1 MKQRLLEFIEK
12 GFVLHP
18 DVVVETTEHHA
29 CLTHLDGAS
38 QVQLSGLWSQ
48 VPSLIQAHGSLV
60 AIEAALG
67 AMFPTVSA
75 EIIHEDLLSILAELY
90 EAQMLTC
97 APVAP
102 LVSFVVP
109 AYNAASTI
117 ARTLRALCSQ
127 DTTHPYEV
135 ILVDNGS
142 TDATLFEASSFP
154 ITILREPRRSRS
166 YARNRG
172 LYAARGTYVAF
183 VDSDVYVA
191 STWMDTVL
199 AAFTSEHIAAVQSQ
213 IQYLATASN
222 GILKQYH
229 DHMNH
234 GAVTPYPNMYRLPIP
249 FCDTAAMMVR
259 RQICFEHGIRFD
271 TWLGRSEDVDL
282 SFQLFKHGAS
292 IAFAPV
298 IAQKDLGHD
307 SLLRLIGVMFRQSFW
322 DRRLMKRWLP
332 ALGLLS
338 PTGWDMNRPLL
349 PKQWTTMHMFGALL
363 HLVRWLGWWVAA
375 LSELF
380 IMPSLQTHE
389 VQLESPTAIRSTSLQ
404 PSIRLAISPDA
415 VRIVR
420 WHAESLLQDTGLMLN
435 KTARQ
440 MLVELLATG
449 DETALIARLAEQ
461 YHVEPATIGHDFEML
476 KGELTAAGVL

>member
-1 MKQRLLEFIEK
+1 
-12 GFVLHP
+12 
-18 DVVVETTEHHA
+18 
-29 CLTHLDGAS
+29 
-38 QVQLSGLWSQ
+38 
-48 VPSLIQAHGSLV
+48 
-60 AIEAALG
+60 
-67 AMFPTVSA
+67 
-75 EIIHEDLLSILAELY
+75 
-90 EAQMLTC
+90 MLTR

-117 ARTLRALCSQ
+117 ARTLGALCRQ
-127 DTTHPYEV
+127 ETTHSYEV

-142 TDATLFEASSFP
+142 TDATLLEAASFP

-191 STWMDTVL
+191 PTWMEKVL
-199 AAFTSEHIAAVQSQ
+199 EAFTSEHIAAVQSQ
-213 IQYLATASN
+213 IQYKATASK
-222 GILKQYH
+222 GLLKRYNEH
-229 DHMNH
+229 INH
-234 GAVTPYPNMYRLPIP
+234 VTRTPYPNMYRLPIP

-259 RQICFEHGIRFD
+259 RQMFCEHDIRFD

-282 SFQLFKHGAS
+282 SFQFFKHGAS

-298 IAQKDLGHD
+298 IAEKDLGHD
-307 SLLRLIGVMFRQSFW
+307 SLLRLVGVMFRQSFW

-332 ALGLLS
+332 TLGLLS
-338 PTGWDMNRPLL
+338 PSAWEMNTPFL
-349 PKQWTTMHMFGALL
+349 PMQWTTMHVFGASL
-363 HLVRWLGWWVAA
+363 HLIRWLGWWVAA

-380 IMPSLQTHE
+380 MMPSLQAHE
-389 VQLESPTAIRSTSLQ
+389 VQLETETMTPSRSLQ

-420 WHAESLLQDTGLMLN
+420 WQADSLLQDTGLMLN
-435 KTARQ
+435 KTARN
-440 MLVELLATG
+440 MLVGLLVTG
-449 DETALIARLAEQ
+449 DEAELIARLSAQ
-461 YHVEPATIGHDFEML
+461 YQVELATIRHDFEML
-476 KGELTAAGVL
+476 KGELSAAGVL